1 MRAKTICHITP
12 AKEKFKKK
20 RRKERTSWKQGYV
33 SKRWQL
39 NYTQTV
45 ICIKVSVVKL
55 GTRSSLGCD
64 SRVCGTSFER
74 VFVCAHA
81 RRYVEPD
88 ISVFDKCSTMRR
100 ISEWM
105 TRYILPDTMIS
116 FGTCAGGSETPA
128 GFLERVCGSHSQS
141 VSCYIWVSYQSGA
154 QIAAPFSFHLEVLSK
169 NTSGFISLGKPSR
182 SANFRTLS
190 ILREIQILKDV

>member
-12 AKEKFKKK
+12 AKGKFKK
-20 RRKERTSWKQGYV
+20 RKKVRRTSWKQGYV

-39 NYTQTV
+39 KYTQIV
-45 ICIKVSVVKL
+45 ICIKVSAVKL
-55 GTRSSLGCD
+55 GTRSSLRCD

-74 VFVCAHA
+74 VIVWAHA
-81 RRYVEPD
+81 WRYVEPD

-100 ISEWM
+100 ITEWM
-105 TRYILPDTMIS
+105 TRYILADTMIS

-141 VSCYIWVSYQSGA
+141 VSC
-154 QIAAPFSFHLEVLSK
+154 
-169 NTSGFISLGKPSR
+169 
-182 SANFRTLS
+182 
-190 ILREIQILKDV
+190 